1 MEGSFFFTCR
11 MGTLCCSWSGMRGEV
26 NSSLE
31 DNHPSPKGV
40 PAQGR
45 PSRQKA
51 GRLKGS
57 LSQEP
62 EPHTSHSL
70 KGQGLA
76 RALECCLNTWLQTVW
91 ERGPGVIQ
99 TAHWLQRVAVGGQK
113 VGRKKPPGLARPDSC
128 FPWLELGF
136 LPRFLP

>member
-1 MEGSFFFTCR
+1 M
-11 MGTLCCSWSGMRGEV
+11 EV

-31 DNHPSPKGV
+31 DNHPSAKGV

-62 EPHTSHSL
+62 EPHTSHSF
-70 KGQGLA
+70 KGGGPQPGHGSGMLPEHLA
-76 RALECCLNTWLQTVW
+76 AASV